1 MWIMDPEFLTF
12 FLIGVPRETRGKNK
26 TYILRKKKKAEYF
39 QQLKK

>member
-12 FLIGVPRETRGKNK
+12 FLIGIPRETWEK
-26 TYILRKKKKAEYF
+26 LRNTFDLKKAEYF